1 MNGQMYQICSIVAA
15 AKKAIQSGEQIKY
28 IPANYEN
35 SILFSFLPEKKLLGV
50 KKCTA
55 PDVSA
60 WFRHMQNKGLQDIIF
75 LCPVAVNDR
84 YLLGF
89 SNTTVSSILCFL
101 KSGAI
106 SCFVADWQF
115 DPEKKQWN
123 ITYSER
129 EWFSPP
135 LKKPHFENNTDSF
148 RQVLSEI
155 QSLAEQIECKYF
167 AHVFCSAKNIL
178 DGTDKY
184 PDEKSCLAPPQIPQD
199 NLQIFGA
206 ASRAD
211 VFGAMGSWNDSP
223 PYMAHE
229 KGLDKEY
236 ERLSDEL
243 LRNIRLALLYAINEW

>member
-1 MNGQMYQICSIVAA
+1 MNGEMHQICSIVAA
-15 AKKAIQSGEQIKY
+15 GKKAIQSGDGIKY
-28 IPANYEN
+28 IPSNYEN
-35 SILFSFLPEKKLLGV
+35 TISFSFLPEKKLLRV
-50 KKCTA
+50 EKYTA

-60 WFRHMQNKGLQDIIF
+60 WFQHMLDRGLQDLIF

-84 YLLGF
+84 HLLGF
-89 SNTTVSSILCFL
+89 SNTTESSILCFL
-101 KSGAI
+101 KNGEI
-106 SCFVADWQF
+106 SCFVPDWQF
-115 DPEKKQWN
+115 DPVQKQWS
-123 ITYSER
+123 ILYSER
-129 EWFSPP
+129 DWFSPP
-135 LKKPHFENNTDSF
+135 LKKPHFDNNTNSF

-155 QSLAEQIECKYF
+155 QSLAEQIGCNEF
-167 AHVFCSAKNIL
+167 ARVFCSAKNIL
-178 DGTDKY
+178 DGTNKY
-184 PDEKSCLAPPQIPQD
+184 PDKETILALPQIPQE

-243 LRNIRLALLYAINEW
+243 LKNIRLALLYAINEW